1 MGARSLYFPP
11 PSRNNNQIETTFSP
25 FKIFLKEKGT
35 LENTLDI
42 DLFSDEFMKDP
53 EYLRIQ
59 DFNHK
64 FKIYT
69 LPNLKLKII
78 ELENK
83 SCIRHL
89 IWQHCF
95 TVAFDFYFNIDNS
108 KLLTFDYN
116 FRNCS
121 TSQKIDYIKNIL
133 TSYFLQNNKVIK
145 HIEQASLN
153 ANNFWACTIHLEDI
167 WHSFHG
173 FYFYEEGYMI
183 LLNTEEL
190 ISITFIDLFS
200 KIFPTNTISYKI

>member
-1 MGARSLYFPP
+1 MV
-11 PSRNNNQIETTFSP
+11 ETTVSS
-25 FKIFLKEKGT
+25 FKIFLKEKGK

-53 EYLRIQ
+53 EYLCIK

-64 FKIYT
+64 FKIYS

-95 TVAFDFYFNIDNS
+95 TASFDFYFNINNS
-108 KLLTFDYN
+108 KLLTFDYD
-116 FRNCS
+116 FRYYS
-121 TSQKIDYIKNIL
+121 TSQKIEYIKNIL

-145 HIEQASLN
+145 HIERASLN
-153 ANNFWACTIHLEDI
+153 TNNFWACTIHLENMRD
-167 WHSFHG
+167 SFHG
-173 FYFYEEGYMI
+173 FYFYEENYMI

-190 ISITFIDLFS
+190 IPITFIELFS
-200 KIFPTNTISYKI
+200 KIFPMNTISYKI